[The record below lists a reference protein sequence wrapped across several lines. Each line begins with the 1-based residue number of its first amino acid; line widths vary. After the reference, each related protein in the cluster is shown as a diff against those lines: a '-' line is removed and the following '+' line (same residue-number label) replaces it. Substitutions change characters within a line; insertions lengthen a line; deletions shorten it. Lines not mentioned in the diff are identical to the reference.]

1 MIRVTPDGSKR
12 REFARWA
19 VRHRVNT
26 VTSVTFSVPDDLFPE
41 IPDELLVGARV
52 DGQPY
57 VTPLSPLSGA
67 GEPDDESDGAI
78 VDSDAADTPND
89 PGDDASTIEP
99 EPPAGSE
106 PGPGSEAPSEP
117 ESSEP
122 PSTPDIEP
130 SPFPSPFTVPAL
142 APAPESN
149 PTTTAPVSGVVPF

>member
-26 VTSVTFSVPDDLFPE
+26 VTSVTFGVPDDLFPE

-57 VTPLSPLSGA
+57 VVPLSDA

-78 VDSDAADTPND
+78 VDSDAADTSND
-89 PGDDASTIEP
+89 SDDDDASTVEP
-99 EPPAGSE
+99 EPE
-106 PGPGSEAPSEP
+106 PKPEAL
-117 ESSEP
+117 SEP

-130 SPFPSPFTVPAL
+130 SPFPFTVPAL
-142 APAPESN
+142 TPAPEPN
-149 PTTTAPVSGVVPF
+149 PTTTTTAPVSGVVPF

>member
-26 VTSVTFSVPDDLFPE
+26 VTSVTFGVPDDLFPE
-41 IPDELLVGARV
+41 IPDELLVRAKV

-57 VTPLSPLSGA
+57 VVPLSDA

-78 VDSDAADTPND
+78 VDSDAADTSND
-89 PGDDASTIEP
+89 SDDDDDASTVEP
-99 EPPAGSE
+99 EP
-106 PGPGSEAPSEP
+106 EP
-117 ESSEP
+117 EPEALSEP